1 MKTAVSVP
9 DEIFK
14 EVEEFSK
21 VHRYSRSKIFAIAV
35 KEFLERQKSWELF
48 NNLNQAYSESESP
61 REGIL
66 RAKSKRYY
74 AKKVLKGDDTNQTR

>member
-35 KEFLERQKSWELF
+35 KEFLERRKSWELF
-48 NNLNQAYSESESP
+48 NTLNQAYSEPESSG
-61 REGIL
+61 EGLL

-74 AKKVLKGDDTNQTR
+74 AKRVLKGDDTNQTR

>member
-21 VHRYSRSKIFAIAV
+21 AHRYSRSKIFAIAV
-35 KEFLERQKSWELF
+35 KEFLERRKSWELF
-48 NNLNQAYSESESP
+48 NTLNQAYSESESS
-61 REGIL
+61 REGLL

-74 AKKVLKGDDTNQTR
+74 AKRVLKGDDTNQTR